1 MIHKSFYL
9 WLLLIAIHTTVFATE
24 TILFIRHAEKPGE
37 GLGQLSCKGFDRSIS
52 LPNVILKK
60 FGEPDYLVAPNPTIQ
75 KLDKGISYNYL
86 RPLATLEPFAIK
98 ISKNINLTCG
108 YDDIN
113 CISNLLLENK
123 YENKIIL
130 VAWEH
135 HNIEDIVKK
144 IALTKGVTLNIP
156 NWDSDDFDT
165 IYVLKMTKNSLGL
178 TLDKEGL
185 ENQNEKCN
193 F

>member
-24 TILFIRHAEKPGE
+24 TILFIRHAEKPIE
-37 GLGQLSCKGFDRSIS
+37 GLGQLSCKGFNRSIS
-52 LPNVILKK
+52 LPNVIIKK

-165 IYVLKMTKNSLGL
+165 IYVLKMTKNSLDL